1 MTDEDSIGPISGKT
15 DQRFRESLL
24 WDTQSLMRQL
34 ELDVTDRIPN
44 LRTGILEHWT
54 FLDFAD
60 VPEPPVTCPACGD
73 DPRERCDSQYSDS
86 SYVVKSV
93 NQCVYLCSQCHRQSE
108 IHSFGIYSKED
119 GA

>member
-1 MTDEDSIGPISGKT
+1 MSGDSEYL
-15 DQRFRESLL
+15 ESLL
-24 WDTQSLMRQL
+24 TDTLSLMRQL

-60 VPEPPVTCPACGD
+60 VPEPAVTCPACGD
-73 DPRERCDSQYSDS
+73 DPRDGRESQYSDP

-108 IHSFGIYSKED
+108 IPSFGIYSKED